1 MSKLD
6 LNNFKLEL
14 SKISL
19 DKTICHA
26 MCQSDY
32 KAFNFDAIVKKYCS
46 KLGKPKLCSNDALMK
61 QKDCKWLFVEFKNGT
76 FESEDIR
83 NKINES
89 LLVFNDVVE
98 AYTLEEDRE
107 NLNFILVYNNVVYPE
122 PEDVRKS
129 ESLLEIQKR
138 ISRKSGSQFIEFGI
152 ERFKGLYFK
161 NVYSMT
167 EEEFIDYLNL
177 NVV

>member
-61 QKDCKWLFVEFKNGT
+61 QKDCNGYLSNLRMGLLKVKIFVIK
-76 FESEDIR
+76 
-83 NKINES
+83 
-89 LLVFNDVVE
+89 
-98 AYTLEEDRE
+98 
-107 NLNFILVYNNVVYPE
+107 
-122 PEDVRKS
+122 
-129 ESLLEIQKR
+129 
-138 ISRKSGSQFIEFGI
+138 
-152 ERFKGLYFK
+152 
-161 NVYSMT
+161 
-167 EEEFIDYLNL
+167 
-177 NVV
+177 